1 MYPFQISATET
12 GSVNGRPRALDVRT
26 RSRGFSLI
34 ELMVGIVVSIICT
47 LAIMAAFAVY
57 EGHKRTTSSGDDAQ
71 QNGSYSLYALERQI
85 RSAGSGLVQG
95 SRYSVLGC
103 AINAASGATALL
115 PATSLP
121 APFAT
126 SGWPLTTLAFPVLIA
141 GGGAT
146 TPDVIGVISG
156 NPAQQVFKV
165 GVTSTTATTV
175 VVGNSFGFLASDY
188 VLGTMPNGS
197 CTIGQLA
204 ATPNPI
210 PTTTTTLTL
219 NTATSP
225 STGLTNAVNLF
236 DLGRSPIFTLF
247 GVDPATN
254 SLVSFDLLQRATNG
268 GAGTIPIA
276 DGIVQLKTL
285 YGIHDGTNDGTGKSP
300 EAATVVDNWV
310 QPVGTV
316 WGIAALTANTVAA
329 QAAIAQIK
337 AIRVAVVAQSRLPE
351 RSTDYAGPAALVI
364 FPDLPSVQYTIATQ
378 PQFRYQV
385 YDTTIPIHN
394 ALVTQ
399 TY

>member
-1 MYPFQISATET
+1 M
-12 GSVNGRPRALDVRT
+12 RT

-285 YGIHDGTNDGTGKSP
+285 YGIHDGTGPSGEP
-300 EAATVVDNWV
+300 AFVVDNWV
-310 QPVGTV
+310 QPVGTT
-316 WGIAALTANTVAA
+316 WGIAALTANTAAA

-351 RSTDYAGPAALVI
+351 RSTDYVGKTTLTL
-364 FPDLPSVQYTIATQ
+364 FPDLASTLQYSITTQ
-378 PQFRYQV
+378 TQFRYKV

>member
-219 NTATSP
+219 NAATSP

-285 YGIHDGTNDGTGKSP
+285 YGIHDGTGPSGEP
-300 EAATVVDNWV
+300 AFVVDNWV
-310 QPVGTV
+310 QPVGTT
-316 WGIAALTANTVAA
+316 WGIAALTANTAAA

-351 RSTDYAGPAALVI
+351 RSTDYVGKTTLTL
-364 FPDLPSVQYTIATQ
+364 FPDLASTLQYSITTQ
-378 PQFRYQV
+378 TQFRYKV

>member
-71 QNGSYSLYALERQI
+71 QNGSYSLYELERQI
-85 RSAGSGLVQG
+85 RTAGSGLIQG
-95 SRYSVLGC
+95 KSYSVLGC

-121 APFAT
+121 APFAA

-141 GGGAT
+141 GGGAA

-156 NPAQQVFKV
+156 NPALQVFKV
-165 GVTSTTATTV
+165 GVTSTTATSV

-236 DLGRSPIFTLF
+236 DLGRSPVFTLF

-285 YGIHDGTNDGTGKSP
+285 YGIHDGSGPSGEP
-300 EAATVVDNWV
+300 VFVVDKWV
-310 QPVGTV
+310 QPVGAA
-316 WGIAALTANTVAA
+316 WGIAALTANTAAA
-329 QAAIAQIK
+329 QAAIAQIT

-351 RSTDYAGPAALVI
+351 RASDYTTGKATLVL
-364 FPDLPSVQYTIATQ
+364 FPDLAPALQYTIATQ
-378 PQFRYQV
+378 TQFRYKV

>member
-1 MYPFQISATET
+1 
-12 GSVNGRPRALDVRT
+12 
-26 RSRGFSLI
+26 
-34 ELMVGIVVSIICT
+34 
-47 LAIMAAFAVY
+47 
-57 EGHKRTTSSGDDAQ
+57 
-71 QNGSYSLYALERQI
+71 
-85 RSAGSGLVQG
+85 
-95 SRYSVLGC
+95 
-103 AINAASGATALL
+103 
-115 PATSLP
+115 
-121 APFAT
+121 
-126 SGWPLTTLAFPVLIA
+126 
-141 GGGAT
+141 
-146 TPDVIGVISG
+146 
-156 NPAQQVFKV
+156 
-165 GVTSTTATTV
+165 
-175 VVGNSFGFLASDY
+175 
-188 VLGTMPNGS
+188 MPNGS

-285 YGIHDGTNDGTGKSP
+285 YGIHDGTGPSGEP
-300 EAATVVDNWV
+300 AFVVDNWV
-310 QPVGTV
+310 QPVGTT
-316 WGIAALTANTVAA
+316 WGIAALTANTAAA

-351 RSTDYAGPAALVI
+351 RSTDYVGKTTLTL
-364 FPDLPSVQYTIATQ
+364 FPDLASTLQYSITTQ
-378 PQFRYQV
+378 TQFRYKV